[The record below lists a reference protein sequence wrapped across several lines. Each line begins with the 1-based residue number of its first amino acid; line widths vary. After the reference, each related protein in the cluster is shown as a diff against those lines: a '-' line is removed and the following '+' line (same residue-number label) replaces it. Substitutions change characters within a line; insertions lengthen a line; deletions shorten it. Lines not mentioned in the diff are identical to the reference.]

1 MAEEDAAAAALA
13 EAQQQ
18 QQQDAAQQGAER
30 RGSRK
35 SLRASLRSVTSGLSA
50 GLRKSSRASMPR
62 AAGDADADAEVD
74 ADAKAGDDGEA
85 RAARDSEAGSL
96 VEPVARVESN
106 GGVIGFVGDMLA
118 RVVGTPS
125 VRIVSR
131 GDSAMV
137 KLNVGG
143 TIFTTS
149 VGTIRGGSSSVLKEL
164 VLYEPRQLQLDE
176 DGVPVE
182 DEEDDEPDPRA
193 FDEDGNIFID
203 HDPKH
208 FGTLLNYMR
217 PNTPASL
224 PEVDSREWHEIR
236 SDAEFFDMHDLLAD
250 MDDLEEEQARV
261 AADAQSRNNATTEKL
276 LAMQGRELER
286 MRVELHRLQFEKER
300 AENEGRPIFAKME
313 YAYNLMVAGVTGSG
327 KSASL
332 NFILNQQVCE
342 VSGSQ
347 AQGTR
352 GCHLRDAVLDDKHF
366 VSYLDTQG
374 LGADT
379 SITDEEL
386 LEQIMLSAE
395 SIRQMGIINNI
406 LVSND
411 LTSRSTPAATA
422 NLLTLC
428 ELFTSLRRSCFVVFT
443 KWNTNAVLSEW
454 NAPLK
459 RWVKKYRRARSMDR
473 ITTDPPSYDELYR
486 AYCNYLLK
494 SLTNRQDGG
503 AFAKVAM
510 FLSFFESRVIWA
522 FNLDAVQ
529 VEDMEDGELEPYVQ
543 YLYEFYRR
551 KALTAL
557 RRGSTI
563 IKTED
568 LPFLKDE
575 EDTMGDVAQRLVR
588 HRDAKI
594 QQLEHM
600 GMDPNKARSLR
611 TSFQNM
617 FTAAAENMEHR
628 VYDVQNIGSTE
639 ILGLIDNPIDPD
651 VALEASTDVCVIQ

>member
-1 MAEEDAAAAALA
+1 MAEE
-13 EAQQQ
+13 EV
-18 QQQDAAQQGAER
+18 QQDTTSEVAEEKR
-30 RGSRK
+30 ASRK
-35 SLRASLRSVTSGLSA
+35 SLRQSLRSVASSISGGA
-50 GLRKSSRASMPR
+50 RRSSRASTKSSTSEAQAP
-62 AAGDADADAEVD
+62 AEVAAED
-74 ADAKAGDDGEA
+74 PPADDPPAGDDESA
-85 RAARDSEAGSL
+85 EKPAPLERAPSS
-96 VEPVARVESN
+96 
-106 GGVIGFVGDMLA
+106 GGVMGFVGDVIS
-118 RVVGTPS
+118 RVIGTS
-125 VRIVSR
+125 QRTFEH
-131 GDSAMV
+131 GDNTII
-137 KLNVGG
+137 KLNIGG
-143 TIFTTS
+143 TLFTTTL
-149 VGTIRGGSSSVLKEL
+149 GTIRSGSSSVLKEL
-164 VLYEPRQLQLDE
+164 VLWEPHGNNGDDQDT
-176 DGVPVE
+176 
-182 DEEDDEPDPRA
+182 DDETDDPRT
-193 FDEDGNIFID
+193 FDDEGNIFID

-208 FGTLLNYMR
+208 FNVLLNFMR
-217 PNTPASL
+217 ATSPASL
-224 PEVDSREWHEIR
+224 PAVGSREWHEIR
-236 SDAEFFDMHDLLAD
+236 GDAEFFDMPDLLSA
-250 MDDLEEEQARV
+250 MDELEE
-261 AADAQSRNNATTEKL
+261 ADAQATSELRNRDHATTEKL
-276 LAMQGRELER
+276 IAMQGRELER

-300 AENEGRPIFAKME
+300 AEAEGRPMFAKME

-406 LVSND
+406 LISND

-428 ELFTSLRRSCFVVFT
+428 ELFTTLRRSCFVVFT

-454 NAPLK
+454 NLPLK
-459 RWVKKYRRARSMDR
+459 KWVKKYRRARSLDR
-473 ITTDPPSYDELYR
+473 ITTDPPSYEELYR
-486 AYCNYLLK
+486 AYCTYLLR
-494 SLTNRQDGG
+494 SLNNRQDGG

-529 VEDMEDGELEPYVQ
+529 IEDMEDGELEPYVQ
-543 YLYEFYRR
+543 YLYDFYRR

-575 EDTMGDVAQRLVR
+575 SDTMRDVAGRLIE
-588 HRDAKI
+588 HRDDKI
-594 QQLEHM
+594 AHLEEI
-600 GMDPNKARSLR
+600 GMDMNKAKVLR
-611 TSFQNM
+611 ASFANM
-617 FTAAAENMEHR
+617 YDIAAENMERR
-628 VYDVQNIGSTE
+628 VYDVFNVGTTE
-639 ILGLIDNPIDPD
+639 IVELMDEEIPNDGD
-651 VALEASTDVCVIQ
+651 ASAEVCVIQ